1 MIPYELNDALDIETA
16 PAYGYPQ
23 AYALQPWRVMEGT
36 SRITCVALG
45 RKDGQSKLVTG
56 GYGELLHER
65 EGKPTTG
72 WNLLFDVSYLIAD
85 GHYNEVDRIPWFDAM
100 LLWKWHENGVMK
112 ERMPKWT
119 LVDGA
124 KRWLKDWPMLQAF
137 LDMKAAEPAPGTQDN
152 YWETRGKLDAV
163 ATALIANRVWEHLSE
178 KKRRAA
184 SIEMQCLVPLA
195 RSWVMGVPMN
205 LEAIAD
211 AAPHIVQEMREIEQ
225 KLDVPG
231 TVLSSPKQ
239 LQNQLFN
246 TWGLEPI
253 PHMVSEKT
261 GAPSTDKK
269 HLTYLAERDDRVL
282 QILRYRELSVRHS
295 KFMESPR
302 KAADYLGSNVVHP
315 APKLFSTL
323 TGRMTYS
330 SKTDKKYQT
339 GVALHQWQRNKQVR
353 ALIQPPEGYVL
364 VEFDASGQEDRLM
377 AIISQD
383 PMLLKVFTDDM
394 DIHCYTAASITGR
407 GYDELM
413 RLKAEDDPWLTGDT
427 GMRQAGKVTNH
438 SNKYRI
444 GAAAMRITA
453 KVQYGLDIT
462 TDESRRWQQGFKRSF
477 PGVPRYWTNAIQQA
491 KRLGYAETLA
501 GRTFLTPEAFFNS
514 KKDSWSTQ
522 SQAINHPIQGSGAD
536 MKELAIAMLHR
547 KFPELLFAFDLHDG
561 LFFYV
566 KQGTPTE
573 LLFEAQRALDNLDYD
588 SAWGVQPSIP
598 MTWDGEF
605 GPNWGNMTHLH
616 KATQEFL

>member
-1 MIPYELNDALDIETA
+1 MIPYELDDALDIETA

-36 SRITCVALG
+36 SKITCVALG
-45 RKDGQSKLVTG
+45 RADGQSKLLTG
-56 GYGELLHER
+56 GYGQALRER
-65 EGKPTTG
+65 EGRPTSG
-72 WNLLFDVSYLIAD
+72 WNLLFDVAYLIAD
-85 GHYNEVDRIPWFDAM
+85 GHYNEVNRIPWFDAM
-100 LLWKWHENGVMK
+100 LLWKWLENGIMK
-112 ERMPKWT
+112 ERMPRWS

-124 KRWLKDWPMLQAF
+124 KRWLKDWPQLQAF
-137 LDMKAAEPAPGTQDN
+137 LDMKAAEPAPGVNDA
-152 YWETRGKLDAV
+152 YWEIRGKLDAI
-163 ATALIANRVWEHLSE
+163 ATALISKRVWAELSE

-205 LEAIAD
+205 LEAIAE
-211 AAPHIVQEMREIEQ
+211 AAPHIVEEMRELEKAI
-225 KLDVPG
+225 DVPG
-231 TVLSSPKQ
+231 EVLRSPKQ
-239 LQNQLFN
+239 LQDQLFN
-246 TWGLEPI
+246 KWSLEPI
-253 PHMVSEKT
+253 PKMVSEKT

-282 QILRYRELSVRHS
+282 QILRYRELSTRYS

-302 KAADYLGSNVVHP
+302 KAAEYLGSNVVHP
-315 APKLFSTL
+315 APKIFSTL

-339 GVALHQWQRNKQVR
+339 GVALHQWQQNQQVR
-353 ALIQPPEGYVL
+353 ALIEPPPGYVL

-377 AIISQD
+377 AIISGD
-383 PMLLKVFTDDM
+383 PMLKKVFTDDM
-394 DIHCYTAASITGR
+394 DIHCYTAASITGK
-407 GYDELM
+407 GYDDLM
-413 RLKAEDDPWLTGDT
+413 VLKAAKDPWLVGGK

-444 GAAAMRITA
+444 GAASMRITA

-462 TDESRRWQQGFKRSF
+462 VEEARRWQQGFKRSF
-477 PGVPRYWTNAIQQA
+477 PGVPRYWDNAIQKA

-514 KKDSWSTQ
+514 EKDRWSTQ
-522 SQAINHPIQGSGAD
+522 SRAINHPIQGSGAD
-536 MKELAIAMLHR
+536 MKELAIAMLHK

-566 KQGTPTE
+566 KQGTPME

-588 SAWGVQPSIP
+588 SAWGVQPTVP
-598 MTWDGEF
+598 MIWDGDF
-605 GPNWGNMTHLH
+605 GPNWGHMTNIREAH
-616 KATQEFL
+616 QEFL